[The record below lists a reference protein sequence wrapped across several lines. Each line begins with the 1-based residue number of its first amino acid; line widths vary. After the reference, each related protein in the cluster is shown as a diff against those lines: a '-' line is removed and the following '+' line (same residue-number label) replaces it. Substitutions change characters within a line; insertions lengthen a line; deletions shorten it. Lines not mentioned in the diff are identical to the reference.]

1 MRQLIHR
8 MVLAVF
14 TMTLV
19 SCEPAPKV
27 ARQSAILGISKQPT
41 SVLFFIAQAQKLFE
55 KHGLNVELKIY
66 PSGKRALDEGLLS
79 GIVDMT
85 NPFDTPVAL
94 AVFTHPELRVLASTI
109 RADNVSFI
117 VARRDRGIIQE
128 SDLRGRSIATQEGS
142 AVHFFLYQ
150 FLLEHNLSYA
160 DVALKFDKIEALP
173 ELLNSGQVDAVSV
186 REPYLSQ
193 CLEKL
198 GERVTV
204 FADPGIYEQSELL
217 VTTEKLLREK
227 PGVAHAV
234 LAALLE
240 AENHVQPV
248 EATAAIVAQHLD
260 MTRNQAIDVLN
271 NYHTRVEMRHS
282 LLLLLEE
289 VARWGINSGLVQ
301 GAVPDY
307 LDVLAPEALSE
318 LAPDRVSIIR

>member
-1 MRQLIHR
+1 MRRLIYW
-8 MVLAVF
+8 MVFVVF
-14 TMTLV
+14 AAMLPG
-19 SCEPAPKV
+19 CEPAPQV
-27 ARQSAILGISKQPT
+27 PRQSVTLGISKQPT

-55 KHGLNVELKIY
+55 KHGLDVTLKIY
-66 PSGKRALDEGLLS
+66 PSGKRALDEGLLTGS
-79 GIVDMT
+79 IDLV

-94 AVFTHPELRVLASTI
+94 AVFTRPELRVLASTI

-117 VARRDRGIIQE
+117 VVRRDRGITQE
-128 SDLRGRSIATQEGS
+128 SDLRGRTIATQEGS

-150 FLLEHNLSYA
+150 FLLEHGLSYS
-160 DVALKFDKIEALP
+160 DVKLKFDKIEALP
-173 ELLNSGQVDAVSV
+173 ELLTSGQVDAVSV

-204 FADPGIYEQSELL
+204 FADPGIYEQAELL
-217 VTTEKLLREK
+217 VTTEQLLQDK

-240 AENHVQPV
+240 AEDHVQPL
-248 EATAAIVAQHLD
+248 ESSAAIVAQHLD
-260 MTRNQAIDVLN
+260 ISRQEAIDLLN
-271 NYHTRVEMRHS
+271 HYHTRIEMRHS

-307 LDVLAPEALSE
+307 LDVLAPEALSK